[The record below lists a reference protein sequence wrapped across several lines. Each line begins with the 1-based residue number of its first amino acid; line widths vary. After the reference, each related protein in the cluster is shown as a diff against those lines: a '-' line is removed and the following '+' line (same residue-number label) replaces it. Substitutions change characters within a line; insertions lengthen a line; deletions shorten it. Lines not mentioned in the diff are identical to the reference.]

1 MVLDLPRRALLAAA
15 AAATATRPA
24 RAEVL
29 KFPHGFL
36 WGAATAGHQVEGN
49 NTNADLWLLEHLTPS
64 IFREPSGDACDSLH
78 RWPQDMDL
86 VRKLNLNTYRFSL
99 EWARIEPAEG
109 QFSIAML
116 DFYQSMIA
124 GCRTRGLIPMV
135 TYNHF
140 TTPRWFAEQ
149 GGWTN
154 PAAPALFARY
164 CDRATRHL
172 GAEIG
177 VATTLNEPN
186 LLRLLGWIAL
196 PPAFTQVQS
205 AMLAAAN
212 RATGST
218 HYASANIGIGN
229 RALID
234 AMLAPMIEG
243 HKRAYAAIKAI
254 RPDLPVG
261 VSLAIEDDQA
271 VGPNSRRDER
281 RADSYGAWLHAAA
294 QTGDFIGVQ
303 NYARAQIDR
312 HGVMPPPPGVKLNDS
327 GREIYPQSLGN
338 SVRYA
343 HQVTGKP
350 IIVTENGLSTTDD
363 ALRAAY
369 IPAALASLAQAM
381 ADGVPVHGYIHWSLL
396 DNYEWIFGYAPRLGL
411 CTVDRAS
418 FVRTPKPSAA
428 VYAAIARRNGV

>member
-1 MVLDLPRRALLAAA
+1 
-15 AAATATRPA
+15 
-24 RAEVL
+24 
-29 KFPHGFL
+29 
-36 WGAATAGHQVEGN
+36 
-49 NTNADLWLLEHLTPS
+49 
-64 IFREPSGDACDSLH
+64 
-78 RWPQDMDL
+78 
-86 VRKLNLNTYRFSL
+86 
-99 EWARIEPAEG
+99 
-109 QFSIAML
+109 ML

-124 GCRTRGLIPMV
+124 GCRARGLIPMV

-154 PAAPALFARY
+154 RAAPALFARY

-172 GAEIG
+172 GAQIG
-177 VATTLNEPN
+177 YATTLNEPN
-186 LLRLLGWIAL
+186 LLRLLGWLTL
-196 PPAFTQVQS
+196 PPQFYQAQA

-218 HYASANIGIGN
+218 NYCSANVGIGN
-229 RALID
+229 RATID
-234 AMLAPMIEG
+234 AMLPHMIEG
-243 HKRAYAAIKAI
+243 HRRGYAAIKAV

-261 VSLAIEDDQA
+261 VSIAIEDDQA

-281 RADSYGAWLHAAA
+281 RAEVYGAWLQAAA

-303 NYARAQIDR
+303 NYARAQIDS
-312 HGVMPPPPGVKLNDS
+312 HGILPPPSGAKLDYA

-350 IIVTENGLSTTDD
+350 VIVTENGLSTTDD
-363 ALRAAY
+363 TLRAAY
-369 IPAALASLAQAM
+369 IPAALTSLSQAM
-381 ADGVPVHGYIHWSLL
+381 ADGVPVHGYVHWSLL
-396 DNYEWIFGYAPRLGL
+396 DNFEWIFGYGPRLGL
-411 CTVDRAS
+411 CTVDRTS